1 MKIPLILLFVSSVL
15 SAIGFYQPAWS
26 DIVLISVPIAI
37 ASLLALVF
45 VWGRKSAPHKPQ
57 GSRRPRTKR
66 PRKTRTRP
74 TNRNAKWVIID
85 GSNVMHWM
93 GGEPSLKPVKDVLA
107 LLKKQGFTAGV
118 MFDANAGYLL
128 GDRYQHDDAF
138 SKQLRI
144 PEDRIMVVPK
154 GTPADPYILTAAED
168 FNAKIVTNDRF
179 RDWVE
184 QFPQVR
190 ENGFLITGWYR
201 DGKLHTSL
209 L

>member
-1 MKIPLILLFVSSVL
+1 
-15 SAIGFYQPAWS
+15 
-26 DIVLISVPIAI
+26 
-37 ASLLALVF
+37 
-45 VWGRKSAPHKPQ
+45 
-57 GSRRPRTKR
+57 
-66 PRKTRTRP
+66 
-74 TNRNAKWVIID
+74 
-85 GSNVMHWM
+85 MHWM

-107 LLKKQGFTAGV
+107 LLKKQDFTAGV

-179 RDWVE
+179 RDWAE
-184 QFPQVR
+184 DYPQIQ
-190 ENGFLITGWYR
+190 EPGFLVTGRYSK
-201 DGKLHTSL
+201 GNLILSL
-209 L
+209 T